1 MSSFPLHYFPIAF
14 CVIMVL
20 NVIVSYAISTAFGD
34 SSALFPYIS
43 DTGSIP
49 PESCV
54 FGLFLNVGTFFGCLS
69 VYAWYGHQ
77 MDRLTKLASP
87 KTHIMHAY
95 FSLAFGLAA
104 VFGLCIVGNFQ
115 ESSLFSIH
123 LTGAFM
129 LFGCSSVYITLCS
142 HASRKHL
149 SSPRWLWV
157 LRAVLAAICV
167 MSFASMSAFITLC
180 SGIRKLPPKKW
191 NPDDDRYVY
200 HALSV
205 TFEWLMTFAVLSH
218 FLTMAYELQDYKLS
232 PLRVRYRYVPTTLE
246 T

>member
-1 MSSFPLHYFPIAF
+1 M
-14 CVIMVL
+14 
-20 NVIVSYAISTAFGD
+20 
-34 SSALFPYIS
+34 
-43 DTGSIP
+43 
-49 PESCV
+49 
-54 FGLFLNVGTFFGCLS
+54 S
-69 VYAWYGHQ
+69 VYGWYGHQ
-77 MDRLTKLASP
+77 MDRLMKLASP
-87 KTHIMHAY
+87 GTHIVHAY

-104 VFGLCIVGNFQ
+104 VFGLCIAGNFQ
-115 ESSLFSIH
+115 ESSLFSVH

-129 LFGCSSVYITLCS
+129 IFGCSSVYITLCS

-149 SSPRWLWV
+149 YSPRWLWI

-167 MSFASMSAFITLC
+167 MSFVSMIAFITLC

-191 NPDDDRYVY
+191 NLNDDRYVY

-205 TFEWLMTFAVLSH
+205 TFEWLMTFAILGH